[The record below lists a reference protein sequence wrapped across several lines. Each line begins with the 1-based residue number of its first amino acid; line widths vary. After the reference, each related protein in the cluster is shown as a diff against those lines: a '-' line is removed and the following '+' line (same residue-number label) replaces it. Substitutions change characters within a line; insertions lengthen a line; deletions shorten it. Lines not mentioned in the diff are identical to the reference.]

1 MQLSSALRRL
11 AQIVVVLCALLPS
24 LVVAQSDAPPPG
36 TFRNPLNQYGGAD
49 PWLQYYD
56 DHYYLAATTWSSTL
70 TMRRASSLEGLKTAD
85 PVEIYYETDPSR
97 CCNMWAPEFH
107 LLTAP
112 DGSQR
117 WYFYYT
123 AGTAGTYDNQHTH
136 VLESEGTNPL
146 GPYTYKGR
154 VYFPAND
161 IWMIDGSILEL
172 NDDIYF
178 LFSSWKD
185 GLQTLFIAP
194 MSNPWTLSAA
204 GVPISQPEYGWEKLG
219 GNVNEGP
226 VALYHGDDTFI
237 IYSAS
242 ACSTPNYQLGMLTY
256 NGGDPLSAASWVK
269 HPEPVFERS
278 DGNGVYAPGH
288 NGFFQSPDGTEAW
301 IVYHANDSI
310 EYGCDGT
317 RTTRVQP
324 LVWNADGTPNFG
336 EPLSL
341 DTAIVLPSGDTG
353 TNPVVDVPPLNVIR
367 FGIFG
372 RDNAYLR
379 HSAFILRQ
387 DFNPRPIADS
397 MFVIVP
403 GLADPAAVSIE
414 SFNFPTFYLRNQ
426 NNSIVLSPD
435 DRSDSFEAD
444 ATWWIR
450 PGLADES
457 WISIESYSV
466 PGSYIGQM
474 FGVMALVPVTDAT
487 PTRALEDATFRE
499 EQ

>member
-1 MQLSSALRRL
+1 MRVASVLRRL
-11 AQIVVVLCALLPS
+11 VVLCALLPA
-24 LVVAQSDAPPPG
+24 LVTAQPPPG

-49 PWLQYYD
+49 PWLQYYEGY
-56 DHYYLAATTWSSTL
+56 YYLATTTWSSTW
-70 TMRRASSLEGLKTAD
+70 TMRRSPTLEGLKTAE

-97 CCNMWAPEFH
+97 CCNFWAPEFH

-112 DGSQR
+112 DGLQR

-123 AGTAGTYDNQHTH
+123 AGTPGTYDNQHTH
-136 VLESEGTNPL
+136 VLESEGTDPL

-154 VYFPAND
+154 VYYPAND
-161 IWMIDGSILEL
+161 IWMIDGSILKL
-172 NDDIYF
+172 NGEVYF
-178 LFSSWKD
+178 LYSSWV
-185 GLQTLFIAP
+185 GALQTLFIAP
-194 MSNPWTLSAA
+194 MSNPWTLSAP
-204 GVPISQPEYGWEKLG
+204 GVPISQPEYSWEKMG

-226 VALYHGDDTFI
+226 VALYHEDDTFI

-256 NGGDPLSAASWVK
+256 NGGDPLSAESWVK
-269 HPEPVFERS
+269 HPEPVFQRS
-278 DGNGVYAPGH
+278 DENGVYAPGH
-288 NGFFQSPDGTEAW
+288 NGFFKSPDGTEDW
-301 IVYHANDSI
+301 IVYHANDST

-324 LVWNADGTPNFG
+324 ITWNEDGTPNFG
-336 EPLSL
+336 EPLAT
-341 DTAIVLPSGDTG
+341 DTAIALPSGDPG
-353 TNPVVDVPPLNVIR
+353 TDSPAIQPLDVVRLGV
-367 FGIFG
+367 FG
-372 RDNAYLR
+372 RESAFLR

-403 GLADPAAVSIE
+403 GLADPEAVSIE
-414 SFNFPTFYLRNQ
+414 SFNFPSFYLRNQ

-435 DRSDSFEAD
+435 DRSDSFAAD

-457 WISIESYSV
+457 LISIESYSV

-474 FGVMALVPVTDAT
+474 FGVMALVPITDAS
-487 PTRALEDATFRE
+487 PTRAREDATFRRIE
-499 EQ
+499 